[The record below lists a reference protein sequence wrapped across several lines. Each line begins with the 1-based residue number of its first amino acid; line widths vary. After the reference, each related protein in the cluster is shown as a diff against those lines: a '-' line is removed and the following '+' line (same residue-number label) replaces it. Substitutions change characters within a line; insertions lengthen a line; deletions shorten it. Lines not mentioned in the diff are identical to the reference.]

1 MSSVA
6 PKALNSKG
14 HFKTQNMCG
23 ILKCIVAVLKIQ
35 TMYSTANGLSEESV
49 YECVCV
55 CVCMC
60 VCVCVFTVMEK
71 KIWDLLEAKVFNKF

>member
-35 TMYSTANGLSEESV
+35 TMYSTSNGLSEESV
-49 YECVCV
+49 CVCL
-55 CVCMC
+55 
-60 VCVCVFTVMEK
+60 CVFTVMEK

>member
-6 PKALNSKG
+6 PETLNSKG
-14 HFKTQNMCG
+14 HFKTQNVCG
-23 ILKCIVAVLKIQ
+23 ILKCNLAVLKIQ
-35 TMYSTANGLSEESV
+35 TMYSTANGLSKGRV
-49 YECVCV
+49 
-55 CVCMC
+55 C

>member
-35 TMYSTANGLSEESV
+35 TMYSTSNGLSEESV
-49 YECVCV
+49 CVCL
-55 CVCMC
+55 
-60 VCVCVFTVMEK
+60 CVFTVMEK
-71 KIWDLLEAKVFNKF
+71 KIWDLLEAKVFNKFWSHWWL

>member
-6 PKALNSKG
+6 PETLNSKG

-23 ILKCIVAVLKIQ
+23 ILKCILAVLKIQ
-35 TMYSTANGLSEESV
+35 TIYSTANGLSEGRG
-49 YECVCV
+49 CV

-60 VCVCVFTVMEK
+60 VCVCIYGDGKENLGF
-71 KIWDLLEAKVFNKF
+71 IRS

>member
-6 PKALNSKG
+6 PETLNSKG

-23 ILKCIVAVLKIQ
+23 ILKCNLAVLKIQ
-35 TMYSTANGLSEESV
+35 TMYSTANGLSKGR
-49 YECVCV
+49 VCG
-55 CVCMC
+55 
-60 VCVCVFTVMEK
+60 CVFTVMEK